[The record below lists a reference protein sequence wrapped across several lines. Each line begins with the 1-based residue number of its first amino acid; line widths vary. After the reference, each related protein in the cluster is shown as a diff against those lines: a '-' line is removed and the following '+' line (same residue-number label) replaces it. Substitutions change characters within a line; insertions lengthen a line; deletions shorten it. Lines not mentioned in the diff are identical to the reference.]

1 MKDAPQT
8 YKDGAETPY
17 CTVNKFLRHMIIEGY
32 IDYDLVEDRIKSGRR
47 ITRKILYAKKE
58 PPKTKPGGSFEDAS
72 WDWVGKDGQINRR

>member
-1 MKDAPQT
+1 
-8 YKDGAETPY
+8 
-17 CTVNKFLRHMIIEGY
+17 MIIEGY